1 MNIYE
6 CMYEY
11 IYLVDV
17 EDSEPLPALLD
28 RSNDEVSVL
37 RLFLTFSFICVRD
50 KLRGICVF
58 SGTRD
63 NGLCLYE
70 HIYIYI
76 YIYIYEHVMCV

>member
-6 CMYEY
+6 YMYEY

-17 EDSEPLPALLD
+17 EDSEALPALLD

-37 RLFLTFSFICVRD
+37 RLFLTFAFICVRD

-63 NGLCLYE
+63 NGLCLYM
-70 HIYIYI
+70 HIY
-76 YIYIYEHVMCV
+76 V